1 MVMTAHEQ
9 VPLNSNKLNKIKIY
23 LQAKCKFNSK
33 ILAPFCKF
41 LAAPLMHSILYCEV
55 LASRT
60 LPREM
65 KEVLILSIEIVNYVK
80 AGFRNSRL
88 FKLLCQDMESEHA
101 AMLFYINVRR
111 LSKGNM
117 LKRLHELNEV
127 IMTNY
132 SFDLSKK
139 NRSDKLCQKYKDDRS
154 DQTND

>member
-1 MVMTAHEQ
+1 MLFYTELETFA
-9 VPLNSNKLNKIKIY
+9 L
-23 LQAKCKFNSK
+23 KCKFNSK
-33 ILAPFCKF
+33 ILAPLCKF

-65 KEVLILSIEIVNYVK
+65 KEVLILSIEIVNYMK

-117 LKRLHELNEV
+117 LKRLHELKEV
-127 IMTNY
+127 KVFLDSRKKKKLLAKFN
-132 SFDLSKK
+132 SKAF
-139 NRSDKLCQKYKDDRS
+139 NNHWLILW
-154 DQTND
+154 T